1 MSFWGQANFLTRET
15 DLNQAIKD
23 LPGAKIGA
31 KMKILI
37 LLLYFLATFSF
48 AGEIKNPDKPLK
60 GNWDLKLKKSW
71 EITKA
76 GDEVL
81 GFPFGQLVCDNGNLV
96 IFDAK
101 NGKNFLY
108 DKDGKFLKS
117 FGPCGEGPGEIREQ
131 EQLFLVNK
139 KIVAPDRNK
148 IHYFTADGEYSKSVV
163 VKGIRRR
170 PALFLNEDEF
180 ISATLIPHNAPGG
193 IGTISRINVVTDK
206 ITTLKEFSVFKGG
219 VAGKGSAEIHI
230 LVNALTPIMTLAHYT
245 DPVSGKTRI
254 YYGMSDTYKINI
266 MDETGKPLGSFSVDR
281 KKRDLDPKKKKER
294 FKDMYKRRPA
304 AMVDE
309 MIKSLP
315 DKLTY
320 FNRIQV
326 IDGLVYIFESYFDL
340 ANHRRRVD
348 IFSPEGKYLYCAIIK
363 VEKGLGIRFAPFHNL
378 VLKQGSL
385 HVVLEKEDGILFSAK
400 YAAELPKN

>member
-1 MSFWGQANFLTRET
+1 
-15 DLNQAIKD
+15 
-23 LPGAKIGA
+23 
-31 KMKILI
+31 MKILI
-37 LLLYFLATFSF
+37 LLLCFFVTFSF

-60 GNWDLKLKKSW
+60 GNWDLKLKKVW

-76 GDEVL
+76 GDEEL
-81 GFPFGQLVCDNGNLV
+81 AFPFGQLVCDNGNLV

-117 FGPCGEGPGEIREQ
+117 FGPRGEGPEEIREQ
-131 EQLFLVNK
+131 EQIFLVNK
-139 KIVAPDRNK
+139 KIVVPDRNK
-148 IHYFTADGEYSKSVV
+148 IHYFTADGEYIKSVV
-163 VKGIRRR
+163 VKGMRRR

-193 IGTISRINVVTDK
+193 IGEISRVNFVTDK
-206 ITTLKEFSVFKGG
+206 ITTLKKFSVFKGG
-219 VAGKGSAEIHI
+219 VAGKDREQIHL

-245 DPVSGKTRI
+245 DPVSRKTRI
-254 YYGMSDTYKINI
+254 YYGLSDTYKINI

-281 KKRDLDPKKKKER
+281 KKRELDPKKKKER
-294 FKDMYKRRPA
+294 FKNMYQSKPA
-304 AMVDE
+304 AIVDE
-309 MIKSLP
+309 MVKSLP
-315 DKLTY
+315 DQLTY

-326 IDGLVYIFESYFDL
+326 IDGLVYIFESYFDV
-340 ANHRRRVD
+340 ATNQRRID
-348 IFSPEGKYLYCAIIK
+348 IFSLEGKYLYRAIIK
-363 VEKGLGIRFAPFHNL
+363 VEEGLGIRFAPFHNL

-400 YAAELPKN
+400 YEAELPKK